1 MKGIS
6 IVGIVIVCL
15 VVGYLLIYTII
26 ESKTTIPKE
35 MIDTSSITEIEET
48 SFDNDSAT
56 HTSSSSTQT
65 TIMESYTTDTGMK
78 ITITTPGNGVEAKN
92 GDTVHVNYT
101 GRFADG
107 TAFDSNTDPKFGH
120 VQPFSFTLGAGQ
132 VIKGWDEG
140 VAGMKVGEK
149 RTLVIPYTLGY
160 GENGYGSIPPK
171 AELTFEVELLGIK

>member
-1 MKGIS
+1 MKGTS
-6 IVGIVIVCL
+6 IVGIIIVCL
-15 VVGYLLIYTII
+15 VAGFFII
-26 ESKTTIPKE
+26 NTLVESKKSTSKQSVETPLVIETKVPLTDNESPTKTPSTSKKTT
-35 MIDTSSITEIEET
+35 
-48 SFDNDSAT
+48 
-56 HTSSSSTQT
+56 
-65 TIMESYTTDTGMK
+65 MESYTTDTGMK
-78 ITITTPGNGVEAKN
+78 ITISTQGNGVEVKN
-92 GDTVHVNYT
+92 GDTVNVNYT

-120 VQPFSFTLGAGQ
+120 VQPFSFTVGAGQ

-171 AELTFEVELLGIK
+171 AELTFEVELLGIQ